1 MKRVPRGIAAAA
13 ALVAAGTLFGLLLA
27 EAAAR
32 VLLPPPATV
41 TITPASQAASRRA
54 GENAAPLAV
63 RAAAHH
69 DLQYAGLVIDTPAG
83 RRMRAHTEARLQSIV
98 GATGDVVV
106 RTNALGYRNPE
117 IGPRSRDRTRVLFL
131 GDSITL
137 SVYLPEEASF
147 VRRVQALSEAP
158 GAGERFE
165 TINAAVAGI
174 SLPNELAIL
183 QETGFST
190 DPDVVVLGFF
200 LNDAAPSPGVRI
212 MQPPSWLAWSWL
224 ARDVGTRLPFL
235 LHAVGGGGDDA
246 VEAQARAWRDE
257 LRARY
262 TTGPGDPATDRR
274 AFNAAMVEAAN
285 DWGSAWTD
293 SAWDTFEPLLIEFR
307 RLCDAHGVQPM
318 IVAFPV
324 AQQIR
329 ARFDASEPQRRLA
342 TIATRLDIPWL
353 DLLPRLKE
361 VVPGEPRPIL
371 QDHCHYTDYGNAVLA
386 PWILEFLR
394 TRPGRAPVSRP
405 S

>member
-1 MKRVPRGIAAAA
+1 LRRVPRDILARAV
-13 ALVAAGTLFGLLLA
+13 LVAGGTVFGLLVA

-32 VLLPPPATV
+32 TLLPPPATV
-41 TITPASQAASRRA
+41 TITPAPGAASRRA
-54 GENAAPLAV
+54 GENAAPLQV

-69 DLQYAGLVIDTPAG
+69 DLQYAGLVLDTPAG
-83 RRMRAHTEARLQSIV
+83 RRMRANTEARLQSIPGAV
-98 GATGDVVV
+98 GEIVV
-106 RTNALGYRNPE
+106 RTNSLGYRNPE
-117 IGPRSRDRTRVLFL
+117 IGPKTADRTRVLFL
-131 GDSITL
+131 GDSVTL

-147 VRRVQALSEAP
+147 VRRVQALSETPAS
-158 GAGERFE
+158 GERFE

-190 DPDVVVLGFF
+190 EPDVVVLGFF

-224 ARDVGTRLPFL
+224 ARDLGARLPFL
-235 LHAVGGGGDDA
+235 LHAMGGGGDDA

-262 TTGPGDPATDRR
+262 PAGPGDPAIDRP
-274 AFNAAMVEAAN
+274 AFNAAVVEAAN

-293 SAWDTFEPLLIEFR
+293 SAWDTLEPLLIEFR
-307 RLCDAHGVQPM
+307 RQCDAHGAQPM

-329 ARFDASEPQRRLA
+329 ARFDAAEPQRRLRA
-342 TIATRLDIPWL
+342 IARHLDLPFL
-353 DLLPRLKE
+353 DLLPLLKKMPAE
-361 VVPGEPRPIL
+361 AQPIL
-371 QDHCHYTDYGNAVLA
+371 QDHCHYTDHGNAVLA

-394 TRPGRAPVSRP
+394 TRPGRAPVSR
-405 S
+405 SS

>member
-1 MKRVPRGIAAAA
+1 LKSAPREIATGV
-13 ALVAAGTLFGLLLA
+13 ALVAGGTLAGLLLA

-32 VLLPPPATV
+32 IFLPPPATV
-41 TITPASQAASRRA
+41 TITQAPDAAGRRA
-54 GENAAPLAV
+54 GENASPLAV

-69 DLQYAGLVIDTPAG
+69 DLQYAGLVLDTPAG
-83 RRMRAHTEARLQSIV
+83 RRMRANTEARLQSIV
-98 GATGDVVV
+98 GADGEIVV
-106 RTNALGYRNPE
+106 RTNSLGYRNPE
-117 IGPRSRDRTRVLFL
+117 IGPKTTARTRVLFL
-131 GDSITL
+131 GDSVTL

-147 VRRVQALSEAP
+147 VRRVQTLSDTAP
-158 GAGERFE
+158 GERFE
-165 TINAAVAGI
+165 TINAAIAGI

-190 DPDVVVLGFF
+190 NPDVVVLGFF

-224 ARDVGTRLPFL
+224 ARDLGVRLPFL
-235 LHAVGGGGDDA
+235 LHTMGGGGDEQ
-246 VEAQARAWRDE
+246 VEAQGRAWRDE

-262 TTGPGDPATDRR
+262 ATGPGDPAADRT
-274 AFNAAMVEAAN
+274 AFNAAVLEAAS

-293 SAWDTFEPLLIEFR
+293 SAWDAIEPLLIEFR
-307 RLCDAHGVQPM
+307 RQCDAHHAQPA

-324 AQQIR
+324 AQQVR

-342 TIATRLDIPWL
+342 AIAARLDIPLL

-361 VVPGEPRPIL
+361 VVPAEPRPIL
-371 QDHCHYTDYGNAVLA
+371 QDHCHYTDYGNGVLA

>member
-1 MKRVPRGIAAAA
+1 VRAGIGRLLNF
-13 ALVAAGTLFGLLLA
+13 ALVAGGTLAGLLLA

-32 VLLPPPATV
+32 LFLPPPATV
-41 TITPASQAASRRA
+41 TITPAAGAATRRA
-54 GENAAPLAV
+54 SENAAPLAV

-83 RRMRAHTEARLQSIV
+83 RRMRANTEARLQSIL
-98 GATGDVVV
+98 GATSEIVV
-106 RTNALGYRNPE
+106 RTNSLGYRSPE
-117 IGPRSRDRTRVLFL
+117 IGPKPKDRTRVLFL

-147 VRRVQALSEAP
+147 VRRVEALSEAP
-158 GAGERFE
+158 AAGERFE

-174 SLPNELAIL
+174 SLADELAIL

-212 MQPPSWLAWSWL
+212 MMPPSWLAWSWL
-224 ARDVGTRLPFL
+224 ARDVGARLPFL
-235 LHAVGGGGDDA
+235 LHAAGGGGDEA
-246 VEAQARAWRDE
+246 VEAQGRAWRDE

-262 TTGPGDPATDRR
+262 AVGPGDPAEDRR
-274 AFNAAMVEAAN
+274 AFNAAVVEAAN
-285 DWGSAWTD
+285 DWGSAWTE
-293 SAWDTFEPLLIEFR
+293 SAWDTFEPLVIEFR
-307 RLCDAHGVQPM
+307 RVCDAHHAQPM
-318 IVAFPV
+318 VVAFPV

-342 TIATRLDIPWL
+342 AIAARLDIPLL
-353 DLLPRLKE
+353 DLLPPLKKI
-361 VVPGEPRPIL
+361 VPSEARPVL
-371 QDHCHYTDYGNAVLA
+371 QDHCHYTDYGNEVLA